1 MGGAILAVALGSIAR
16 ADDIIALAP
25 HVAVYDL
32 KLQDPRRSSIR
43 AVHGTI
49 TYDFSGTACDG
60 YNLKTSIVTAVDMGA
75 GKVGPTEEIRSE
87 SWEAGDGAIF
97 RFRTQNFANDKLT
110 GETAGEAA
118 RRQSVVEVGLL
129 KPQMKTVKLTLT
141 YCFRRSFHSAS

>member
-1 MGGAILAVALGSIAR
+1 MRIFGGVMGGAILAVVLGSIAR

-60 YNLKTSIVTAVDMGA
+60 YNLKTSIVTAVDMGREKLDPLKKFAQKA
-75 GKVGPTEEIRSE
+75 GKPG
-87 SWEAGDGAIF
+87 
-97 RFRTQNFANDKLT
+97 
-110 GETAGEAA
+110 TA
-118 RRQSVVEVGLL
+118 
-129 KPQMKTVKLTLT
+129 
-141 YCFRRSFHSAS
+141 RSFVLEPKILPMIS